1 MCGQTPSEIYIKPLV
16 LNGTLC
22 ALSFA
27 SVILM
32 WTKHF
37 IYIIHRFIYRSTEVP
52 RCILFVQFLC
62 MHIKYFPMISND
74 LWWFSN
80 SLSLAHSFSSFLHGI
95 RSYFIFLNIAFFF
108 ISFFS
113 FEQSNNEM
121 ISFIFGLGKTP
132 EMATTATMIQK
143 PPLHIRNIKV
153 RMGKTKRTCMHK
165 TLYSIWK
172 CRLLAN

>member
-95 RSYFIFLNIAFFF
+95 RSYFIFLNIAFF
-108 ISFFS
+108 SFHS
-113 FEQSNNEM
+113 FHSNNQTM
-121 ISFIFGLGKTP
+121 KWFLLFLALGKHQKWQQQQPWYKNHHFIFG
-132 EMATTATMIQK
+132 I
-143 PPLHIRNIKV
+143 
-153 RMGKTKRTCMHK
+153 
-165 TLYSIWK
+165 
-172 CRLLAN
+172 

>member
-37 IYIIHRFIYRSTEVP
+37 IYIIHRFIYRSTEVS

-62 MHIKYFPMISND
+62 IHIKYFPMISND

-80 SLSLAHSFSSFLHGI
+80 SLSLILFPLSSMPFVVI
-95 RSYFIFLNIAFFF
+95 SSFLNIAFFF
-108 ISFFS
+108 KFHTFY
-113 FEQSNNEM
+113 SNNQTM
-121 ISFIFGLGKTP
+121 KWFLLFLALGKHQKWQQQQPWYKNHHFIF
-132 EMATTATMIQK
+132 EIQK
-143 PPLHIRNIKV
+143 FEWEKLNTHACNIKHCIPSENV
-153 RMGKTKRTCMHK
+153 GC
-165 TLYSIWK
+165 
-172 CRLLAN
+172 